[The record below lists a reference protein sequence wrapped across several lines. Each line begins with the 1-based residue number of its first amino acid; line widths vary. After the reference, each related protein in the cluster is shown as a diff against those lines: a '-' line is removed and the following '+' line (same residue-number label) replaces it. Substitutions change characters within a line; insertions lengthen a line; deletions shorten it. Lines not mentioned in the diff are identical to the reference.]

1 MNREEALALLKI
13 KEELD
18 TEEIEEVFQNQVF
31 EIKNFILRSVVI
43 PKLFLPRIKKLN
55 RLAEAFSV
63 LMDEP
68 FDSISISIPDHFPTL
83 SESLQVLNLNPDS
96 TYSDWIRA
104 YEQALVQA
112 QFALSSTFEIQTLIQ
127 AISKTIEIQLAYES
141 VLWNTSSNIKIDSS
155 IEAPKQQ
162 DQLGSV
168 ALKNLLDSSN
178 QLDQSISHSLIDR
191 DLDESLQIRLHQE
204 LRRIEVAKNLWK

>member
-68 FDSISISIPDHFPTL
+68 FDSILTSIPDHFPTL
-83 SESLQVLNLNPDS
+83 GESLQVLNLNPNS
-96 TYSDWIRA
+96 TYSDLIRA

-112 QFALSSTFEIQTLIQ
+112 QFALSSTFEISTLIQ
-127 AISKTIEIQLAYES
+127 AISKTIEVQLAYES

-178 QLDQSISHSLIDR
+178 QLDQSISNSLIDR